1 MVRIIIIC
9 FFLIGCATVKVDH
22 QIESLKEVSYEIKED
37 ITSIQYTSN
46 EQTFINHAL
55 SMIDKYSATNITK
68 EDIVEDL
75 EVLKDNYIRV
85 KKIVTDNLEK
95 YPQEIRDRFVEYD
108 KIAMSLDK
116 NIKMASK
123 EEDYISSAKMV
134 VIFSMNVIK
143 AALTL
148 K

>member
-1 MVRIIIIC
+1 MVRIIIAC
-9 FFLIGCATVKVDH
+9 LFLVGCATTKVDY
-22 QIESLKEVSYEIKED
+22 QIDSLKGASYEIKED

-55 SMIDKYSATNITK
+55 FIIDKYSATDITK

-75 EVLKDNYIRV
+75 EVLKDNYTRV
-85 KKIVTDNLEK
+85 KKIVTNNFDK